1 MVELKL
7 EESHGNS
14 FSLKSHNHKFMLI
27 AKIKITVTKQI
38 LNAHD
43 SVCDLIMK
51 VIVFLLCNLVFSTT
65 IGLIF

>member
-27 AKIKITVTKQI
+27 AKIKRTVTKQI
-38 LNAHD
+38 LNAH
-43 SVCDLIMK
+43 CDLIMK

>member
-7 EESHGNS
+7 EDSHGNS

-27 AKIKITVTKQI
+27 AKIKRTVTKQI

-51 VIVFLLCNLVFSTT
+51 VFFFFFIV
-65 IGLIF
+65 

>member
-27 AKIKITVTKQI
+27 AKIKRTVTKQI